1 MSDQDFT
8 TRPEG
13 GDADEAL
20 SLDPNFTFD
29 RSDGEA
35 AAEEAGEPVEGVQPH
50 ATVLEPSMTSSPR
63 DDSPADE
70 DPAPEAQ
77 ISAAEA
83 PEDPADDA
91 GSSAPDTPPAP
102 AGEAAPNAELAE
114 SLWAAVRDRG
124 LHPTNDAA
132 PAEEEPSVEE
142 ERPLTGEEVE
152 LPGEI
157 TPADDIVG
165 ESAPVVTGQIEPV
178 TLGPHTTTIPVM
190 TGEVP
195 VMTRIDPTPTP
206 RDVLAHRGD
215 AEALDSESAATA
227 EEAPS
232 PVEPLDETSLRR
244 RSLVSPSIAPEE
256 PAPEASWLPREE
268 AVEQGAEQVI
278 TPATPRSLDDTI
290 FEGATVQA
298 EVPSRTGSHWA
309 SLLLHLLL
317 LPAAWFL
324 LADAGARLTLNDA
337 GSVATGGFS
346 PIAVG
351 ELAGGILL
359 VLVLFLLARKSSL
372 GPWFSGVLTTLV
384 GLPWLV
390 VPGLT
395 GQFLLPHLRWL
406 SSSSALGQNLSH
418 HLQASG
424 YSGRLLLAGFVLM
437 GVGAL
442 SHSVRRI
449 GRDEEALRAEVEK
462 INPAG
467 AHFTARARR
476 RAAQAAGLR

>member
-8 TRPEG
+8 TRPED

-20 SLDPNFTFD
+20 TLDPNFTFD
-29 RSDGEA
+29 RGEDDAPASPLEAEPEGAADSSGEA
-35 AAEEAGEPVEGVQPH
+35 QPR
-50 ATVLEPSMTSSPR
+50 ATVLEPSMTSASGEASSEAEPEG
-63 DDSPADE
+63 A
-70 DPAPEAQ
+70 AGGPEAL
-77 ISAAEA
+77 E
-83 PEDPADDA
+83 E
-91 GSSAPDTPPAP
+91 PPAP
-102 AGEAAPNAELAE
+102 AVEAAPDSGLAE
-114 SLWAAVRDRG
+114 SMWAAVRDRG
-124 LHPTNDAA
+124 PRPANGAD
-132 PAEEEPSVEE
+132 PAEEEPSAEE

-215 AEALDSESAATA
+215 AEVLDSDPSATA
-227 EEAPS
+227 EQAPS
-232 PVEPLDETSLRR
+232 PVEPLDETSVQR

-268 AVEQGAEQVI
+268 GVEQTVEQALAP
-278 TPATPRSLDDTI
+278 TTPRSLDDTI

-317 LPAAWFL
+317 LPVAWFL

-337 GSVATGGFS
+337 GSVATGAFS

-359 VLVLFLLARKSSL
+359 VIILFALARKSSL
-372 GPWFSGVLTTLV
+372 GPWFCGLLAALA
-384 GLPWLV
+384 GLPWLI

-406 SSSSALGQNLSH
+406 SSTSTLGQNLSH

-449 GRDEEALRAEVEK
+449 GRNEEALRAQVEK

-476 RAAQAAGLR
+476 RAAKAAGLR